1 MLIAMMDLDHFKKV
15 NDTYGHDIGDVVL
28 KKVAD
33 CLRDHVSEDD
43 IVARI
48 GGEEFA
54 LVLHTVEPQNAARY
68 FESLRE
74 DIASIFVE
82 CAGQRVPVSCSI
94 GVVGAFG
101 KTLEP
106 ILKRADELL
115 YVAKKNGRNRVEFC
129 ETLELRPVAQL
140 AS

>member
-1 MLIAMMDLDHFKKV
+1 MKR
-15 NDTYGHDIGDVVL
+15 
-28 KKVAD
+28 VAD
-33 CLRDHVSEDD
+33 CLREHVNKDD

-54 LVLHTVEPQNAARY
+54 LILQTIEPENANQF
-68 FESLRE
+68 FERLRE

-94 GVVGAFG
+94 GVVGAIQG
-101 KTLEP
+101 ALEP

-115 YVAKKNGRNRVEFC
+115 YVAKKHGRNRVEFC
-129 ETLELRPVAQL
+129 EELDLKTEEKL